1 MKIFVIL
8 SIFSS
13 IVTCRNTR
21 REQRF
26 NKMQCDKLNKSL
38 ESNVD
43 GSHYKLN
50 AQFNTMCGD
59 FYPKAKPVS
68 PDNDARPIISFE
80 SFVRWMK
87 TRFQTNNAINL
98 RKLHV
103 TE

>member
-1 MKIFVIL
+1 MKIFVVL
-8 SIFSS
+8 AIFSS

-26 NKMQCDKLNKSL
+26 NKMQCEKLNKSL
-38 ESNVD
+38 ESNID

-50 AQFNTMCGD
+50 AQFNAMCGD
-59 FYPKAKPVS
+59 FYPKPKPVT
-68 PDNDARPIISFE
+68 PDNDARPIISFD

-87 TRFQTNNAINL
+87 TRYQTNNAIKR
-98 RKLHV
+98 RKINK